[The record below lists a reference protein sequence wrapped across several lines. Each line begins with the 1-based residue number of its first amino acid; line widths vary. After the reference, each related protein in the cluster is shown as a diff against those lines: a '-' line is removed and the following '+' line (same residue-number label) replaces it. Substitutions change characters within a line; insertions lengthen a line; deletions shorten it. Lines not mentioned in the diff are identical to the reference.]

1 MAAGTEEYLDVLTRE
16 GEHTGI
22 SKPRLFPPYRLVS
35 LSFSGL
41 VVYISLVHRDGDYHR
56 AVHVWIYA
64 ESTGE
69 LLLQKRADNKD
80 SWPGL
85 WDISCAGHISAGDTS
100 LSSARRELEEELGVS
115 LPFEAFE
122 LLFVYLQEC
131 VINDGTF
138 INNEFNDVYLVT
150 VPDHIPV
157 DLFSLQES
165 EVSMVKYISLT
176 EYEDALRENKVEYV
190 PYEVDG
196 AYNKLFSVI
205 KSRYGA
211 DPIKRHESIQKQIK
225 RYASVELKAEL
236 STLSNGDY
244 KALEPIIQASKILDN
259 LFLEQDEQIKH
270 SCATRIHNPLQVN
283 HAEASSDWR

>member
-1 MAAGTEEYLDVLTRE
+1 MI
-16 GEHTGI
+16 H
-22 SKPRLFPPYRLVS
+22 
-35 LSFSGL
+35 
-41 VVYISLVHRDGDYHR
+41 
-56 AVHVWIYA
+56 
-64 ESTGE
+64 
-69 LLLQKRADNKD
+69 
-80 SWPGL
+80 
-85 WDISCAGHISAGDTS
+85 
-100 LSSARRELEEELGVS
+100 
-115 LPFEAFE
+115 
-122 LLFVYLQEC
+122 
-131 VINDGTF
+131 
-138 INNEFNDVYLVT
+138 
-150 VPDHIPV
+150 
-157 DLFSLQES
+157 ES

-259 LFLEQDEQIKH
+259 LFLEQVTLVFIF
-270 SCATRIHNPLQVN
+270 
-283 HAEASSDWR
+283 